1 MAKISTDQEKVNFKT
16 EGGEITVK
24 VNSSWENWKAEVN
37 EEAQEWCSIST
48 EGDVLKVNATVS
60 ELETDRTATI
70 TLSTG
75 AASNTASCEVVV
87 TQLGTKPSLVLSTD
101 RVTLNE
107 AGDEVIVKVS
117 TNAKLWGMTL
127 PESEDKWCTV
137 IQDDINNQ
145 IKISATPGRSRFPFC
160 RINR

>member
-1 MAKISTDQEKVNFKT
+1 MFLAKISTDQEKVNFKT

-101 RVTLNE
+101 RVTFE
-107 AGDEVIVKVS
+107 
-117 TNAKLWGMTL
+117 
-127 PESEDKWCTV
+127 
-137 IQDDINNQ
+137 
-145 IKISATPGRSRFPFC
+145 
-160 RINR
+160 

>member
-1 MAKISTDQEKVNFKT
+1 MELKEGETDKYLLSVEANPTLNERSIGILLSTPYGATPFVNGRLTVIQEGSVLAKISTDQEKVNFKT

-87 TQLGTKPSLVLSTD
+87 TVTGTFD
-101 RVTLNE
+101 R
-107 AGDEVIVKVS
+107 
-117 TNAKLWGMTL
+117 
-127 PESEDKWCTV
+127 
-137 IQDDINNQ
+137 
-145 IKISATPGRSRFPFC
+145 PGYLE
-160 RINR
+160 

>member
-1 MAKISTDQEKVNFKT
+1 MKNVLLEFYLHTLWCYSFCERKVTVTRKEVFWLKISTDQEKVNFKT

-107 AGDEVIVKVS
+107 AGDEVIVKCLYECK
-117 TNAKLWGMTL
+117 TMGNDPA
-127 PESEDKWCTV
+127 
-137 IQDDINNQ
+137 
-145 IKISATPGRSRFPFC
+145 
-160 RINR
+160 